1 MKRKILVAFISICIG
16 VPIYWM
22 QKRNFYYLP
31 EINAYATVWKNTRG
45 TCYIIIGEK
54 YLSLF
59 KPSNNVDFI
68 KTTNSDILT
77 IIYNS
82 EEDQKLNIE
91 TENKEMVIVNQVN
104 YSMRLFDVFNVK
116 EKKEWENEFY
126 SFELSDN
133 LNIQKAVYNEV
144 VINTREN
151 LVVINGNVVKHGN
164 ILGW

>member
-1 MKRKILVAFISICIG
+1 
-16 VPIYWM
+16 
-22 QKRNFYYLP
+22 
-31 EINAYATVWKNTRG
+31 
-45 TCYIIIGEK
+45 
-54 YLSLF
+54 
-59 KPSNNVDFI
+59 
-68 KTTNSDILT
+68 
-77 IIYNS
+77 
-82 EEDQKLNIE
+82 
-91 TENKEMVIVNQVN
+91 MVIVNQVN